1 MPRYKYSCSL
11 CDEEFIVMHSWSE
24 IQETCIKCGHDEINK
39 LISTPHLAKN
49 KQPEKK
55 KIGQATREYIE
66 ANREI
71 LEQQKQDENR
81 EDYEPS

>member
-1 MPRYKYSCSL
+1 
-11 CDEEFIVMHSWSE
+11 MHSWLE